1 FEFLREKEDI
11 LGLEEAQFYHDFPV
25 LKDLDD
31 DVVISK
37 ILILSREHG
46 VVIISTS
53 NVSSEQIAIDELR
66 NLEEQLDHVFRLIY
80 ARLLRNKGLLKTR
93 MELAFPINSFIF
105 APFVENYAMDLDTEC
120 PTIFTRVQ
128 LEEYL
133 NKIRIAPIDS
143 SVFGE
148 LRSTI

>member
-1 FEFLREKEDI
+1 METTAGIQAVKRDRAAWELFEFLREKEDI

-66 NLEEQLDHVFRLIY
+66 NLEPV
-80 ARLLRNKGLLKTR
+80 
-93 MELAFPINSFIF
+93 INF
-105 APFVENYAMDLDTEC
+105 
-120 PTIFTRVQ
+120 
-128 LEEYL
+128 
-133 NKIRIAPIDS
+133 K
-143 SVFGE
+143 
-148 LRSTI
+148 